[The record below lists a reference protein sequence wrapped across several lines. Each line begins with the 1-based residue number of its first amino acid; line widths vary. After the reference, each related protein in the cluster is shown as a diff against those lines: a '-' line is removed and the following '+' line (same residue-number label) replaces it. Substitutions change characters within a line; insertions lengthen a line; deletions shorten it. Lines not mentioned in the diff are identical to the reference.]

1 MNDNTDTWVTRQ
13 LAPELLPL
21 MRRYGRA
28 PFEVFTDLMDDMMA
42 QLHAAGVSSA
52 QIRGSMHSIPMQPGM
67 HEAVCAIHD
76 HGGDRGGSR
85 RISQCILSDAN
96 RIFIGEAL
104 AGKQLA
110 HAFAD
115 DAAVITN
122 GASVDAATDRV
133 HVRRFH
139 APSGEEPPHGCAH
152 CPANLCKGRV
162 LESLR
167 AQHLSRI
174 AQSANGGRVRL
185 RVAYVGDGGGD
196 WCPTVRLR
204 SGDVVLARHDFTLGN
219 MWRDHLAKLA
229 AEPLSSPSGTCAA
242 ARSDSNASVPCLI
255 SALPDGREFASSHWR
270 GSGECNVSVAD
281 ALKSTSCE
289 SPHDRPH
296 VVFWSTGLHVRDTM
310 FDILSTI
317 QAP

>member
-21 MRRYGRA
+21 MRRYGSP

-42 QLHAAGVSSA
+42 QLHTAGVSSA
-52 QIRGSMHSIPMQPGM
+52 QIRASMHSIPMQPGM
-67 HEAVCAIHD
+67 REAVCAIHG
-76 HGGDRGGSR
+76 HSGDRDGLR

-96 RIFIGEAL
+96 QIFIGEAL

-122 GASVDAATDRV
+122 GAIVDAATDRV

-139 APSGEEPPHGCAH
+139 APYGKEPPHGCAH

-167 AQHLSRI
+167 VQHSSRI
-174 AQSANGGRVRL
+174 AQSADGGRGRL

-196 WCPTVRLR
+196 WCPTIKLR
-204 SGDVVLARHDFTLGN
+204 AGDVVLARHDFSLGK
-219 MWRDHLAKLA
+219 MWRDHIAKTSA
-229 AEPLSSPSGTCAA
+229 APLSSPSV
-242 ARSDSNASVPCLI
+242 ARSDSSAAGPGLI
-255 SALPDGREFASSHWR
+255 ITALPDGREFASSHR
-270 GSGECNVSVAD
+270 GFSGDCNVSVAD
-281 ALKSTSCE
+281 ALKSASCNA
-289 SPHDRPH
+289 PDDRPH
-296 VVFWSTGLHVRDTM
+296 VVFWSTGLHVRDTVLE
-310 FDILSTI
+310 ILSTI